1 MLQTIN
7 YIGKMH
13 NPFRHNKSMK
23 YQTDDLRISGMQEVL
38 PPEKLMRE
46 QPISEFSSKLV
57 FESRNK
63 ISEIIAQKDDRLIIV
78 VGPCSI
84 HDPAAAT
91 DYAGHLLE
99 AINKYNDFLQIVMRV
114 YFEKPRT
121 TVGWKGLIN
130 DPDLD
135 NSFNIDKGV
144 SLARQLL
151 RDINDQGVCA
161 GTEFL
166 DVITPQYIADLVSWG
181 AIGART
187 TESQV
192 HRELA
197 SGLSCPVGFKN
208 STEGGIQV
216 AVDALKSAQRPH
228 IFFSVTK
235 EGRSA
240 VFSSTGNEDCHVI
253 LRGGK
258 EPNYESQH
266 IDSTSRLLAESDLPQ
281 SIMVDMSHGNS
292 SKQHKKQI
300 EICNNIAV
308 QLGSGEKRIT
318 GVMIESNL
326 VEGNQPITNKE
337 NLVYGQSITDACLN
351 WQDTEICLET
361 LSEAIAKRRQT

>member
-1 MLQTIN
+1 
-7 YIGKMH
+7 
-13 NPFRHNKSMK
+13 MK
-23 YQTDDLRISGMQEVL
+23 YLTDDIRISGMQELL
-38 PPEKLMRE
+38 PPERLMEE
-46 QPISEFSSKLV
+46 QPISESSSKLV

-63 ISEIIAQKDDRLIIV
+63 ISEIINQNDDRLIVV

-84 HDPAAAT
+84 HDPDAAL
-91 DYAGHLLE
+91 DYAENLLE
-99 AINKYNDFLQIVMRV
+99 VSREYEEALQIIMRV

-135 NSFNIDKGV
+135 NSFNINKGI

-151 RDINDQGVCA
+151 RDLNDLGVCA

-166 DVITPQYIADLVSWG
+166 DVITPQYLADLVSWG

-197 SGLSCPVGFKN
+197 SGMSCPIGFKN
-208 STEGGIQV
+208 TTEGDVKV
-216 AVDALKSAQRPH
+216 AVDALKSAKMPH
-228 IFFSVTK
+228 MFLSVTK

-240 VFSSTGNEDCHVI
+240 VFSSAGNEDCHVI

-258 EPNYESQH
+258 EPNYKSES
-266 IDSTSRLLAESDLPQ
+266 IEDTSNLLTEAGLKASM
-281 SIMVDMSHGNS
+281 MVDMSHGNS

-300 EICNNIAV
+300 EVCKSICN
-308 QLGSGEKRIT
+308 QLLSGERHIT

-326 VEGNQPITNKE
+326 VEGNQSIAKKQD
-337 NLVYGQSITDACLN
+337 LVYGQSITDACLS
-351 WQDTEICLET
+351 WEDTRGCLES
-361 LSEAIAKRRQT
+361 LSEAVIERRQK

>member
-1 MLQTIN
+1 
-7 YIGKMH
+7 
-13 NPFRHNKSMK
+13 MK
-23 YQTDDLRISGMQEVL
+23 YQTDDIRISGMQELL
-38 PPEKLMRE
+38 PPERLMDE
-46 QPISEFSSKLV
+46 QPISESSSKLV

-63 ISEIIAQKDDRLIIV
+63 IAEIINQNDDRLIVV

-84 HDPAAAT
+84 HDPDAAI
-91 DYAGHLLE
+91 DYAENLLE
-99 AINKYNDFLQIVMRV
+99 ASKTYEEALQIIMRV

-135 NSFNIDKGV
+135 NSFNINKGI

-151 RDINDQGVCA
+151 RDLNDLGVCA

-166 DVITPQYIADLVSWG
+166 DVITPQYLADLVSWG

-197 SGLSCPVGFKN
+197 SGMSCPIGFKN
-208 STEGGIQV
+208 TTEGDIKV
-216 AVDALKSAQRPH
+216 AVDALKSAKMPH
-228 IFFSVTK
+228 MFLSVTK

-240 VFSSTGNEDCHVI
+240 VFSSSGNPDCHVI

-258 EPNYESQH
+258 EPNYAPKN
-266 IDSTSRLLAESDLPQ
+266 IDATSSLLAESSLRA
-281 SIMVDMSHGNS
+281 SMMVDMSHGNS
-292 SKQHKKQI
+292 LKQHRKQI
-300 EICNNIAV
+300 DVCESVCN
-308 QLGSGEKRIT
+308 QLTSGERRIT

-326 VEGNQPITNKE
+326 VEGKQAITKRE
-337 NLVYGQSITDACLN
+337 NLVYGQSITDACLS
-351 WQDTEICLET
+351 WEDTEVCLKS
-361 LSEAIAKRRQT
+361 LSEAIERRRRK

>member
-1 MLQTIN
+1 MQNT
-7 YIGKMH
+7 
-13 NPFRHNKSMK
+13 S
-23 YQTDDLRISGMQEVL
+23 DLRISGRQEVISANSL
-38 PPEKLMRE
+38 LSE
-46 QPISEFSSKLV
+46 QPISKASSETVFNARKDFSEIL
-57 FESRNK
+57 SRN
-63 ISEIIAQKDDRLIIV
+63 DHRLAVV

-84 HDPAAAT
+84 HDRDAAME
-91 DYAGHLLE
+91 YANLLLE
-99 AINKYNDFLQIVMRV
+99 EKNKLKKELLIIMRV

-135 NSFNIDKGV
+135 NSFNIDKGL
-144 SLARQLL
+144 SISRQLL
-151 RDINDQGVCA
+151 RDINDLGMPA

-197 SGLSCPVGFKN
+197 SGSSCPIGFKN
-208 STEGGIQV
+208 ATNGSIQV
-216 AVDALKSAQRPH
+216 AADAIGSAMNPH
-228 IFFSVTK
+228 KFLSVTK
-235 EGRSA
+235 EGKA
-240 VFSSTGNEDCHVI
+240 AIFSSSGNKDCHVI

-258 EPNYESQH
+258 DPNYQKEF
-266 IDSTSRLLAESDLPQ
+266 INETSLILKNNNLEE

-300 EICNNIAV
+300 DVCNDIAD
-308 QLGSGEKRIT
+308 QIKSGEKRIT

-326 VEGNQPITNKE
+326 KEGNQKADDLN
-337 NLVYGQSITDACLN
+337 NLTYGQSITDACINWEDTKDCLN
-351 WQDTEICLET
+351 RLAE
-361 LSEAIAKRRQT
+361 SVSVRNN

>member
-1 MLQTIN
+1 MQNT
-7 YIGKMH
+7 
-13 NPFRHNKSMK
+13 S
-23 YQTDDLRISGMQEVL
+23 DLRISGRQEVISANSL
-38 PPEKLMRE
+38 LSE
-46 QPISEFSSKLV
+46 QPISKASSETVFNARKDFSEIL
-57 FESRNK
+57 SRN
-63 ISEIIAQKDDRLIIV
+63 DNRLAVV

-84 HDPAAAT
+84 HDRDAAME
-91 DYAGHLLE
+91 YANLLLE
-99 AINKYNDFLQIVMRV
+99 EKNKLKKELLIIMRV

-135 NSFNIDKGV
+135 NSFNIDKGL
-144 SLARQLL
+144 SISRQLL
-151 RDINDQGVCA
+151 RDINDLGMPA

-197 SGLSCPVGFKN
+197 SGSSCPIGFKN
-208 STEGGIQV
+208 ATNGSIQV
-216 AVDALKSAQRPH
+216 AADAIGSAMNPH
-228 IFFSVTK
+228 KFLSVTK
-235 EGRSA
+235 EGKA
-240 VFSSTGNEDCHVI
+240 AIFSSSGNKDCHVI

-258 EPNYESQH
+258 DPNYQKEF
-266 IDSTSRLLAESDLPQ
+266 INETSLILKNNNLQE

-300 EICNNIAV
+300 DVCNDIAD
-308 QLGSGEKRIT
+308 QIKSGEKRIT

-326 VEGNQPITNKE
+326 KEGNQKADDLN
-337 NLVYGQSITDACLN
+337 NLTYGQSITDACINWEDTKDCLN
-351 WQDTEICLET
+351 RLAE
-361 LSEAIAKRRQT
+361 SVSVRNN